1 MLDCLPQVP
10 EQVLGEITFVDWK
23 AALGKAKTASMR
35 GICGWL
41 VNELRRLPEVAVL
54 PVADF
59 QCDRE
64 RR

>member
-35 GICGWL
+35 GLHVVGW
-41 VNELRRLPEVAVL
+41 
-54 PVADF
+54 
-59 QCDRE
+59 
-64 RR
+64 